1 MYLPSVFA
9 VKDLPVLQD
18 FMEQYSFATLV
29 TRHSDELIASH
40 IPFVL
45 DRAAGPHGTLRGH
58 LAVRNPQLAHLE
70 SGSEAL
76 VIFQGP
82 HLYISPSWY
91 ATPHNVPTWNYTAV
105 HAYGIPKIVDR
116 AALVVLLKDLVR
128 QNERSLEP
136 PWDFDP
142 EASWVQAMLPEI
154 GAFEIPIENL
164 QGKFKLNQNRVP
176 ADRAR
181 VIEILSASED
191 PVRRQMADLI
201 IQASGYPAT
210 LPSNPPGA
218 STLFP

>member
-29 TRHSDELIASH
+29 TRHADELIASH
-40 IPFVL
+40 IPFIL
-45 DRAAGPHGTLRGH
+45 DRGAGPYGTLRGH

-70 SGSEAL
+70 SGAEAL

-128 QNERSLEP
+128 QNERSFEQ

-142 EASWVQAMLPEI
+142 EASWVQAMLPQI

-164 QGKFKLNQNRVP
+164 QGKFKLNQNRIP

-181 VIEILSASED
+181 VIEVLSASED
-191 PVRRQMADLI
+191 PARRQMADLI
-201 IQASGYPAT
+201 SQASGYPAT
-210 LPSNPPGA
+210 LSSNSSGV